1 MVSVPTCRLPVTVI
15 AESFTAAAAAFA
27 HAAVRR
33 NIDRM
38 TERMAADPRPSIATP
53 HDPQARSHPI
63 RLRRRD
69 RDRLCR
75 NLRYCWGVCRNGLR
89 SFSPLPAV
97 RGERRCP
104 SDAVLNLRT
113 PIRRI
118 GYVSEANE
126 GEGASPRFWAPQFCA
141 QRRGP
146 LTPPSPRVRGE
157 GDARRT

>member
-1 MVSVPTCRLPVTVI
+1 MVSVPTCRFPVTVI
-15 AESFTAAAAAFA
+15 AESLAPAAAALA
-27 HAAVRR
+27 HAAIRR
-33 NIDRM
+33 NIDRI

-53 HDPQARSHPI
+53 HGQRAERHHI

-89 SFSPLPAV
+89 
-97 RGERRCP
+97 
-104 SDAVLNLRT
+104 
-113 PIRRI
+113 
-118 GYVSEANE
+118 
-126 GEGASPRFWAPQFCA
+126 
-141 QRRGP
+141 P